1 VPGDIAMNLYIGSV
15 IFIAILGGI
24 VFHLL
29 WTRKAIPSFSTVDLT
44 TIALFCSLLYIT
56 ILPFKFGLSRIPL
69 IQSFFF
75 SIPYTATLFIG
86 IRLIPRAGTTTMI
99 ICGHSILSQII
110 SSGLNPLWWPYALLA
125 SFALE
130 LYFIITGNYLHTM
143 KNALGAGFLRGL
155 TVYTYFYCFSAP
167 YIWHQFYAPWYI
179 FIQTAQGI
187 VGSIIGALIGIY
199 LSKPIINAVRYGGI

>member
-29 WTRKAIPSFSTVDLT
+29 WTRKAIPSFSTMDLT

-69 IQSFFF
+69 IQTFFF

-86 IRLIPRAGTTTMI
+86 IRLIPRAGTATLI
-99 ICGHSILSQII
+99 ICGHSLLSQII
-110 SSGLNPLWWPYALLA
+110 SSGINPLWWPYALLA

-130 LYFIITGNYLHTM
+130 LYFHHYRKLSGIPGRM
-143 KNALGAGFLRGL
+143 PSEPDFFGGL
-155 TVYTYFYCFSAP
+155 
-167 YIWHQFYAPWYI
+167 QFI
-179 FIQTAQGI
+179 FIFTVFPPPISGI
-187 VGSIIGALIGIY
+187 SFMRLGIF
-199 LSKPIINAVRYGGI
+199 LSRPCKG